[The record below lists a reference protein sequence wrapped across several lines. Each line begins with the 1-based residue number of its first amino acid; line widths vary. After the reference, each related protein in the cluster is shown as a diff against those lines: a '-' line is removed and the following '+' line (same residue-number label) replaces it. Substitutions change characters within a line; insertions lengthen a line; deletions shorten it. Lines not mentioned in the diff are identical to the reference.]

1 MGQYQHTF
9 TQRLFKMGW
18 LTVCLLGVLLV
29 STKSMPLEEEIED
42 QDEIRELFTR
52 LFIEG
57 TREGRDL
64 EVEID
69 NTIEDE
75 DEGEN
80 KAIEGAI
87 QETNSQ
93 EISRFNN
100 YIDAIYKRMNAALR
114 AKLMDPMVLNL
125 QGKDKKEGN
134 KKKVKDAKKR
144 VDRDVEDEEDID
156 ESVVEGKEM
165 EDESEV
171 ESEVEIDHRAGEAKQ
186 KQKGNKKDK
195 KEKREKNKNKKG
207 KDKTK
212 KKDKKTNEEK
222 EQKKSLTKK
231 KRQENKLKA
240 KKEREQAKKEREEAK
255 EAKKLAKAAKADK
268 KAAKA
273 ARKNKD
279 QARESR
285 SREHGGHHNKKKK
298 ELSKGRN
305 GEKAKEKKG
314 KKDSKNNN
322 KKGKGSKDKKSSK
335 GSKGSKGKARDNKQN
350 EKESKVMGSLA
361 GIATLRRSGDVTVM
375 DDENHKKVESSF
387 TVGPL
392 MLEVSKT
399 IGQGRSRTVRTAKA
413 TTDVMTGH
421 MVLKVK
427 PDGSAHVLKVVF
439 SKPDHVDV
447 QGSLS
452 DNKPRSITY
461 LKNSV
466 NRMRPIAAQK
476 ILKTARYVLKA
487 PATVKQ

>member
-9 TQRLFKMGW
+9 TQRLFRMGW

-29 STKSMPLEEEIED
+29 STNSMPLEEEIED

-125 QGKDKKEGN
+125 QGKDKKDGN
-134 KKKVKDAKKR
+134 KKKTWDAKKR
-144 VDRDVEDEEDID
+144 VERDVEEEDEIEATED
-156 ESVVEGKEM
+156 GKEI
-165 EDESEV
+165 EEEE
-171 ESEVEIDHRAGEAKQ
+171 ESEVEIDHRAGEPKP

-195 KEKREKNKNKKG
+195 KEKKEKKEKNKNKKG

-212 KKDKKTNEEK
+212 KKDKKNK
-222 EQKKSLTKK
+222 EDKDEKKSATKK

-240 KKEREQAKKEREEAK
+240 KKEREQAKKERAE
-255 EAKKLAKAAKADK
+255 AKAAK
-268 KAAKA
+268 KAAKVA
-273 ARKNKD
+273 KKNKD
-279 QARESR
+279 QSRESR
-285 SREHGGHHNKKKK
+285 SRDHGQHHNKRKGGKD
-298 ELSKGRN
+298 LQKGRN
-305 GEKAKEKKG
+305 GSKNDKKG
-314 KKDSKNNN
+314 KKDNKNNN
-322 KKGKGSKDKKSSK
+322 KKGKGSKDHK
-335 GSKGSKGKARDNKQN
+335 GSKGKNGSKGKARDNK
-350 EKESKVMGSLA
+350 EADKESKVMGSLA

-375 DDENHKKVESSF
+375 DEENHKKVESKF

-413 TTDVMTGH
+413 TTDVMTGN

-439 SKPDHVDV
+439 AKPDHVDV

>member
-1 MGQYQHTF
+1 
-9 TQRLFKMGW
+9 
-18 LTVCLLGVLLV
+18 
-29 STKSMPLEEEIED
+29 MPLEEEIED

-171 ESEVEIDHRAGEAKQ
+171 ESEVEIDHRAGEPKQ

-314 KKDSKNNN
+314 KKDSKTNN
-322 KKGKGSKDKKSSK
+322 KKGKGSKDKKGSK